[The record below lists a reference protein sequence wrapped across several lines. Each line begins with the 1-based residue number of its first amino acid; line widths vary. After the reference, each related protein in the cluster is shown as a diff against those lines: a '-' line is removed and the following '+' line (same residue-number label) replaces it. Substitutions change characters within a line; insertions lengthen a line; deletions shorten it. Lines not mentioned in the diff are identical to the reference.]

1 MVDLLLTAKNTPGWR
16 TSCEVYGRAG
26 SKGDAEP
33 AGDGVQ
39 GDQLVVAQI
48 GGFSARVPP
57 PKVFASLRGRTATV
71 GGPSRSPYAG
81 EGRRSGPCRNHEGHP
96 TRRRD
101 GRLPVE
107 KNFSITVDKHRATLL
122 VRLNLTD
129 VPQRLIAQVFVKLV
143 TQTYIL
149 LQTWSFLR
157 KVSFLMRLI
166 WIFVSPN

>member
-1 MVDLLLTAKNTPGWR
+1 LPESR
-16 TSCEVYGRAG
+16 
-26 SKGDAEP
+26 
-33 AGDGVQ
+33 
-39 GDQLVVAQI
+39 
-48 GGFSARVPP
+48 
-57 PKVFASLRGRTATV
+57 
-71 GGPSRSPYAG
+71 RSPNPPT
-81 EGRRSGPCRNHEGHP
+81 GRPPS
-96 TRRRD
+96 
-101 GRLPVE
+101 VE

-129 VPQRLIAQVFVKLV
+129 VPRRLIAQVFVKLV